1 MISRVQSSKL
11 NNIETLIVL
20 EKLGKAASNAIA
32 DKTITTAVNRDF
44 VEATKQREKRKQEN
58 REDGSDGSYG
68 RVIGREEMERRKVY
82 HLDKRFIE
90 ATQQFAYTAFV
101 AVFTVKIT
109 KQDKGINP
117 RSPQKSSAKFPRRS
131 PAKPPQPQQPLPAFS
146 DLVLPPL
153 SGITASIFDS
163 GDPLRLPPVQPGPKA
178 VKKATRKVVK
188 KTITQLVQ
196 SGIESLIEVP
206 KTTQS
211 GRVVKRTKKE

>member
-1 MISRVQSSKL
+1 MISRVQSGKL
-11 NNIETLIVL
+11 NNIETLIIL

-32 DKTITTAVNRDF
+32 NKTITTAVNRDL

-58 REDGSDGSYG
+58 QEDSSNGSYG
-68 RVIGREEMERRKVY
+68 RVMGRKEMERRKAY

-90 ATQQFAYTAFV
+90 ATQQFAHTAFV

-117 RSPQKSSAKFPRRS
+117 CSQKSSAKFPRRL
-131 PAKPPQPQQPLPAFS
+131 PTKPPQPQQLLLAFS
-146 DLVLPPL
+146 NLVLPPL
-153 SGITASIFDS
+153 LGITASIFDS
-163 GDPLRLPPVQPGPKA
+163 SDPLQLPPIQPGPKA

-206 KTTQS
+206 KTTRS